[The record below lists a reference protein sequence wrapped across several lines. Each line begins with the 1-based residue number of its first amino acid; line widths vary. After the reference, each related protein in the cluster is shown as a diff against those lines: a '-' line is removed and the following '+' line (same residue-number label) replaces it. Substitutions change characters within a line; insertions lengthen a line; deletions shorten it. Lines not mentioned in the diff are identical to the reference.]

1 MITIRSSAVGEDA
14 MRPMLKP
21 GLRRLWRDGSTLQI
35 GVDPARAIVLGGLT
49 ARDASVLDLLD
60 GTRSREQ
67 VLSSLDATRADLV
80 LLLERTG
87 LLTDAGPA
95 DRSPP
100 PVLDQERLQPDLA
113 AMSLGSADPEHAR
126 RAMAA
131 RRRARIQVRGAGRI
145 GAQVAALLAAAGV
158 GHVVVDDTG
167 TTRAADVAPGGAR
180 LDDVGRPRSAAAT
193 AAIARVTRP
202 HAPRRCRHPVPF
214 RPDLVVVTPAGI
226 PVVHPRESLELERSG
241 IPHLLAGVRETT
253 AVIGPLVLP
262 GVTSCLHCQHL
273 CRHAME
279 PSWPLLALQLSR
291 RPDTGVDACDVALA
305 TVAAGLTAM
314 QALTLVDHSDR
325 GDRRVRGIARPGRA
339 EPPEQPCRP
348 TADELPTI
356 DGTLEMT
363 VSDLRLRRRSW
374 SIHPSCPCRSARRL
388 AAAGAGDAD
397 GWPTDG
403 DPTDGDPGEA
413 DAFEWTERAS

>member
-1 MITIRSSAVGEDA
+1 
-14 MRPMLKP
+14 MLKP
-21 GLRRLWRDGSTLQI
+21 GLRRLWRDGATLQI

-67 VLSSLDATRADLV
+67 VLSSLDATRAELV

-87 LLTDAGPA
+87 LLADAGPA
-95 DRSPP
+95 GQSSP

-113 AMSLGSADPEHAR
+113 AMALGSADPRHAR

-131 RRRARIQVRGAGRI
+131 RGRARIQVRGAGRI

-158 GHVVVDDTG
+158 GQVVVDDTG

-180 LDDVGRPRSAAAT
+180 LDDVGRPRSVAAT

-202 HAPRRCRHPVPF
+202 HTSRQYRHPAPF

-226 PVVHPRESLELERSG
+226 PVVHPQEALELERSG

-273 CRHAME
+273 RRHAME
-279 PSWPLLALQLSR
+279 PSWPLLALQMSR
-291 RPDTGVDACDVALA
+291 RPDTGIDACDVALA

-314 QALTLVDHSDR
+314 QALTLVDH
-325 GDRRVRGIARPGRA
+325 GDRGIARPGQA
-339 EPPEQPCRP
+339 QVSQQPCRP

-356 DGTLEMT
+356 DGTLEIT
-363 VSDLRLRRRSW
+363 ISDLRLRRRSW
-374 SIHPSCPCRSARRL
+374 SIHPSCPCRSARRM
-388 AAAGAGDAD
+388 AAASTGAAG
-397 GWPTDG
+397 GWPVGG
-403 DPTDGDPGEA
+403 DPVGGDPDEA
-413 DAFEWTERAS
+413 DTLERTQRAS